1 LEDIGVFGISGA
13 GYDMSTSI
21 FSPDG
26 RIFAAE
32 YAKKAVE
39 QGATSI
45 GILVNEG
52 VILVAEKKMMP
63 LQEPDSVEKI
73 SKIDD
78 HVGVA
83 TSGFMADARRLLQE
97 ARIKA
102 QSYWLT
108 YDEPIP
114 AEALAEHI
122 CDIKSQ
128 FTLDARGRP
137 FGVAMIIGSVDADG
151 QPRLFV
157 TDPVGTYFGF
167 LAAVI
172 GRGSTRAGEYLEK
185 QYKRKLK
192 LPQAISLAI
201 EALRQASETEL
212 TSENVEITRIAVS
225 DQRFYRLSRVEID
238 SFLTPAKSEKPE
250 KPERKQ

>member
-1 LEDIGVFGISGA
+1 MFGISGA

-45 GILVNEG
+45 GILVNDG
-52 VILVAEKKMMP
+52 VILLAEKKMMP

-73 SKIDD
+73 SKVDE

-83 TSGFMADARRLLQE
+83 TSGFMADARRLIQE

-108 YDEPIP
+108 YEEPIP
-114 AEALAEHI
+114 AETLAEHI
-122 CDIKSQ
+122 CDIKSL

-137 FGVAMIIGSVDADG
+137 FGVAMIIGSVDADS

-185 QYKRKLK
+185 QYKRKVK
-192 LPQAISLAI
+192 LSQAVGVALD
-201 EALRQASETEL
+201 ALRQASETTL
-212 TSENVEITRIAVS
+212 TSENVEIARIAVN
-225 DQRFYRLSRVEID
+225 DRQFYRFSRSEID
-238 SFLTPAKSEKPE
+238 GFLAPPKSEK
-250 KPERKQ
+250 KP

>member
-1 LEDIGVFGISGA
+1 MVVFGISGA

-52 VILVAEKKMMP
+52 VVLLAEKKMMP
-63 LQEPDSVEKI
+63 LQESESVEKI
-73 SKIDD
+73 SKVDD

-83 TSGFMADARRLLQE
+83 TSGFMADARRLLEE

-102 QSYWLT
+102 QSYWVT

-137 FGVAMIIGSVDADG
+137 FGVAMIIASVDADS
-151 QPRLFV
+151 QPHLFV

-192 LPQAISLAI
+192 LPQATTLAVD
-201 EALRQASETEL
+201 ALRQASDTEL
-212 TSENVEITRIAVS
+212 TSENVEIARIAVS
-225 DQRFYRLSRVEID
+225 DGKFYRLTRSEID
-238 SFLTPAKSEKPE
+238 SLLTPTKPE
-250 KPERKQ
+250 KKS

>member
-1 LEDIGVFGISGA
+1 MFGISGQ

-39 QGATSI
+39 LGETSI
-45 GILVNEG
+45 GVLVDEG
-52 VILVAEKKMMP
+52 VILLTEKRVQP

-73 SKIDD
+73 SKVDD

-83 TSGFMADARRLLQE
+83 TAGLMADARKLIYE

-108 YDEPIP
+108 YEEPAP
-114 AEALAEHI
+114 AEAIAEHI
-122 CDIKSQ
+122 CDKKAE
-128 FTLDARGRP
+128 FTQGGGARP
-137 FGVAMIIGSVDADG
+137 YGVAMIIGSVDHDDK
-151 QPRLFV
+151 PRLFV
-157 TDPVGTYFGF
+157 TDPVGTYWGF

-172 GRGSTRAGEYLEK
+172 GKGTARAGEYLEK
-185 QYKRKLK
+185 HYARNKSLSD
-192 LPQAISLAI
+192 AIKIALG
-201 EALRQASETEL
+201 ALRE
-212 TSENVEITRIAVS
+212 TSERDLTADSVEIAKIPVATRKFQKLTR
-225 DQRFYRLSRVEID
+225 DEIET
-238 SFLTPAKSEKPE
+238 FLNPPKTSKE
-250 KPERKQ
+250 